1 MGLKHQQR
9 GKRGPWPG
17 MPGMW
22 GMWGMRNR
30 WGMRV
35 LMAALV
41 SLSLGWVPGATLAAG
56 AVGDGG
62 DVSGVSDV
70 GAAGAAGGAALA
82 RAEPG
87 PGLLRLEAGQT
98 HVLDV
103 PGLGRVAVGDGGIVQ
118 AVAADGREVL
128 IFARRQGRT
137 TLHVWTRAGN
147 RQAYDIEVG
156 ASGAQRMQEEVAAL
170 LARIPNARSSRVG
183 DRLLIEGEDLSDAD
197 QERISALAQRYPD
210 LLDFT
215 GQVGWDRMV
224 LLDVQVIEVPRSELL
239 EYGIRWDGST
249 QGGFVGGMAWDMAG
263 GAGLAARPGSEL
275 PLDLP
280 LPMRS
285 AQSYFGLN
293 AMLAS
298 RIHALAQQ
306 GDAVMLA
313 QPQLLARSGATASFL
328 AGGEVPYVTVDAN
341 GNSSTIF
348 KPYGVSLAITPRV
361 ERNGAVRSRIEVE
374 VSAVDASVSAN
385 GGPAMKTRRAATEFN
400 VRSGQ
405 TLVLGGFISRE
416 QLRDRDALPG
426 LGSLPVIGALFG
438 SRRFQQR
445 ETELAI
451 LVTPV
456 VVSQDD
462 PGLQRRA
469 HAARQALASA
479 FPDEPGINVPIF
491 PNVPEG
497 KAWNPYTGAGS
508 QWQDNEAAPA
518 AGNVYDFDE

>member
-1 MGLKHQQR
+1 MIHCIGANRRPLARPEPGRGRRGRMARRAGTGLLLLH
-9 GKRGPWPG
+9 
-17 MPGMW
+17 
-22 GMWGMRNR
+22 
-30 WGMRV
+30 
-35 LMAALV
+35 L
-41 SLSLGWVPGATLAAG
+41 
-56 AVGDGG
+56 
-62 DVSGVSDV
+62 
-70 GAAGAAGGAALA
+70 AAGAAGGASEDGTLS
-82 RAEPG
+82 
-87 PGLLRLEAGQT
+87 LEAGQT

-103 PGLGRVAVGDGGIVQ
+103 PDLGRVAVGDGAIVQ

-128 IFARRQGRT
+128 IFARRQGMT
-137 TLHVWTRAGN
+137 TLHVWTRAGE
-147 RQAYDIEVG
+147 RQAYRIEVG
-156 ASGAQRMQEEVAAL
+156 AAGAQRMEQEVAAL

-183 DRLLIEGEDLSDAD
+183 GRLLIEGEDLSDAD
-197 QERISALAQRYPD
+197 QERIGALVQRYPA

-249 QGGFVGGMAWDMAG
+249 QGGFVGGVAWDLASG
-263 GAGLAARPGSEL
+263 RALAARPGSEL

-280 LPMRS
+280 LPVRS

-306 GDAVMLA
+306 GEAVMLA
-313 QPQLLARSGATASFL
+313 QPQLLARSGATATFL

-341 GNSSTIF
+341 GNSTTIF

-416 QLRDRDALPG
+416 QLRDKDALPG
-426 LGSLPVIGALFG
+426 LGSLPIIGALFG

-462 PGLQRRA
+462 PGLQRRVY
-469 HAARQALASA
+469 AARQAVDAV
-479 FPDEPGINVPIF
+479 FPDGPAINMPVMPG
-491 PNVPEG
+491 VPEG
-497 KAWNPYTGAGS
+497 RRWDPYAGDGS
-508 QWQDNEAAPA
+508 QWQQEAAVTAP
-518 AGNVYDFDE
+518 GNVYDFDE